1 MSPAPSGQ
9 TALLQSVVDVARAIF
24 GAQAASILLHE
35 PGAAELTFAAV
46 SGEGS
51 GTLVGRRIPLTT
63 GVAGWVFATR
73 QPLAIEDVSSDP
85 RFAGDVASSTGYV
98 PKGIMAAPL
107 LNEDRALGVISVL
120 DRPRRVEFSLIEMDL
135 LGAFAHLA
143 AQALDLAATARAAT
157 GPVARLQESLNALEG
172 PRRAAATRLVEAL
185 GDVLEEL

>member
-1 MSPAPSGQ
+1 MSPASSGQ

-35 PGAAELTFAAV
+35 QGATELTFAAV

-135 LGAFAHLA
+135 LGAFARLA
-143 AQALDLAATARAAT
+143 P
-157 GPVARLQESLNALEG
+157 GE
-172 PRRAAATRLVEAL
+172 PRRRGSWRPSVTCSKSCS
-185 GDVLEEL
+185 

>member
-1 MSPAPSGQ
+1 VSPASSGQ

-35 PGAAELTFAAV
+35 KGATELTFAAV

-107 LNEDRALGVISVL
+107 LNDDRALGVISVL

-135 LGAFAHLA
+135 LGAFARLA
-143 AQALDLAATARAAT
+143 AQALDLAATARSAT
-157 GPVARLQESLNALEG
+157 GPVARLQESLDALEG

>member
-1 MSPAPSGQ
+1 VSPASSGQ

-35 PGAAELTFAAV
+35 KGATELTFAAV

-107 LNEDRALGVISVL
+107 LNDDRALGVISVL

-135 LGAFAHLA
+135 LGAFARLA
-143 AQALDLAATARAAT
+143 AQALDLAATARSAT
-157 GPVARLQESLNALEG
+157 GPVARLQESLDELEG
-172 PRRAAATRLVEAL
+172 PRRAAAARLVEAL

>member
-1 MSPAPSGQ
+1 MSPASSDQ

-35 PGAAELTFAAV
+35 KGATELTFAAV

-135 LGAFAHLA
+135 LGAFARLA
-143 AQALDLAATARAAT
+143 AQALELAATARAAS
-157 GPVARLQESLNALEG
+157 GPVARLQESLDELEG
-172 PRRAAATRLVEAL
+172 PRRAAAARLVEAL

>member
-1 MSPAPSGQ
+1 MSPASSGQ

-35 PGAAELTFAAV
+35 KGATELTFAAV

-107 LNEDRALGVISVL
+107 LNDDRALGVISVL

-135 LGAFAHLA
+135 LGAFARLA
-143 AQALDLAATARAAT
+143 AQALDLAATARSAT
-157 GPVARLQESLNALEG
+157 GPVARLQESLDALEG

>member
-1 MSPAPSGQ
+1 VSPASSGQ

-35 PGAAELTFAAV
+35 KGATELTFAAV

-107 LNEDRALGVISVL
+107 LNDDRALGVISVL

-135 LGAFAHLA
+135 LGAFARLA
-143 AQALDLAATARAAT
+143 AQALDLAATARSAT
-157 GPVARLQESLNALEG
+157 GPVARLQESVDALEG

>member
-1 MSPAPSGQ
+1 MIPSSSGQ

-35 PGAAELTFAAV
+35 HGATELTFAAV
-46 SGEGS
+46 SGAGAE
-51 GTLVGRRIPLTT
+51 TLVGRRIPLTT

-135 LGAFAHLA
+135 LGAFARLA
-143 AQALDLAATARAAT
+143 AQALELAATARDAT

-185 GDVLEEL
+185 GDVLDEL

>member
-1 MSPAPSGQ
+1 MSPASSDQ
-9 TALLQSVVDVARAIF
+9 TALLQSVVHVARAIF

-35 PGAAELTFAAV
+35 KGATELTFAAV

-135 LGAFAHLA
+135 LGAFARLA
-143 AQALDLAATARAAT
+143 AQALELAATARAAS
-157 GPVARLQESLNALEG
+157 GPVARLQESLDELEG
-172 PRRAAATRLVEAL
+172 PRRAAAARLVEAL